1 MGTLKG
7 RGGVPS
13 DLMDRRRADTAVAVL
28 VGAVLLA
35 GGVFT
40 WQAYRQRR
48 AADGTMMDGSM
59 AAMHGPN
66 PLYPAVGTLFV
77 VAVLGGAYLLVR
89 GEIAALG
96 ENGGGADGRSE
107 EASEPAAVAGDADA
121 AGGRADGSPSRG
133 TRPEPPEAEVGER
146 VLDVLPEDERRI
158 LEPVVS
164 SPGVTQIALR
174 DRSGF
179 SKSKVSQTVSD
190 LEERGLLYRERQGR
204 TYRVYPSDDLLAG
217 DIDE

>member
-1 MGTLKG
+1 
-7 RGGVPS
+7 
-13 DLMDRRRADTAVAVL
+13 MDRRRADAAVAVL

-35 GGVFT
+35 GSALT
-40 WQAYRQRR
+40 WQAYQQRR
-48 AADGTMMDGSM
+48 AVDGTMMDGSM

-96 ENGGGADGRSE
+96 EASGGSDGASNSSAGTATTAGDGDAAVGGASE
-107 EASEPAAVAGDADA
+107 
-121 AGGRADGSPSRG
+121 SPPRG
-133 TRPEPPEAEVGER
+133 TELEPPEAEVGQR

-190 LEERGLLYRERQGR
+190 LEARGLLYRERQGR
-204 TYRVYPSDDLLAG
+204 TYRVYPSDELLAG
-217 DIDE
+217 DVDE